1 MKVGDLVTIVQSKSD
16 ELVSPYTGMVG
27 VIIESQLG
35 KFSNQ
40 DSFSV
45 MTRDRM
51 IVIGANYMEVISEG
65 G

>member
-1 MKVGDLVTIVQSKSD
+1 VKVGDLVTIVQSKSD
-16 ELVSPYTGMVG
+16 SLVSPYVGMVG

-45 MTRDRM
+45 MTSDKM
-51 IVIGANYMEVISEG
+51 IVLGANYLEVSSESR
-65 G
+65 